1 VSLAVE
7 GQRRPLPATVERT
20 AYRLVQEALTNVHKH
35 AAGAATEICLK
46 YQAKRLEV
54 IVRNARPATA
64 PDPSL
69 TLGDQRARPARPSGA
84 DHAAGRQLPR
94 RPAPRRRLR
103 GARLDP
109 HAGSGV
115 IRVLVVDDEQLVRS
129 GLRMILQSSG
139 DIEVVAEAPDGVQA
153 VEQVRLHRPDVVLM
167 DIRMPTMDGL
177 AATRELTA
185 LPDPPK
191 IIVLTTFELDEYVHT
206 ALQHGAVGFLLK
218 DTPPRDL
225 LQAVRAVA
233 AGNAMLSPTVTK
245 RLIAEFAAR
254 GGAQALRA
262 RKQLEA
268 LTEREREVVVA
279 VAQGLSNAEIGKR
292 LFMSEATVKAHVS
305 RVLAKLGMSNRVQA
319 AILAHDAGLLN

>member
-1 VSLAVE
+1 
-7 GQRRPLPATVERT
+7 
-20 AYRLVQEALTNVHKH
+20 
-35 AAGAATEICLK
+35 
-46 YQAKRLEV
+46 
-54 IVRNARPATA
+54 
-64 PDPSL
+64 
-69 TLGDQRARPARPSGA
+69 
-84 DHAAGRQLPR
+84 
-94 RPAPRRRLR
+94 
-103 GARLDP
+103 
-109 HAGSGV
+109 V
-115 IRVLVVDDEQLVRS
+115 IRLLLVDDEELVRS

-139 DIEVVAEAPDGVQA
+139 DIEVVAEAADGAQT
-153 VEQVRLHRPDVVLM
+153 VEQVRRHRPDVVLM

-206 ALQHGAVGFLLK
+206 ALENGAVGFLLK

-225 LQAVRAVA
+225 IQAVRTVA
-233 AGNAMLSPTVTK
+233 AGNAMLSPTVIK
-245 RLIAEFAAR
+245 RLLAEFATR
-254 GGAQALRA
+254 GGARALGA
-262 RKQLEA
+262 RQQLDA

-305 RVLAKLGMSNRVQA
+305 RVLAKLGLSNRVQA